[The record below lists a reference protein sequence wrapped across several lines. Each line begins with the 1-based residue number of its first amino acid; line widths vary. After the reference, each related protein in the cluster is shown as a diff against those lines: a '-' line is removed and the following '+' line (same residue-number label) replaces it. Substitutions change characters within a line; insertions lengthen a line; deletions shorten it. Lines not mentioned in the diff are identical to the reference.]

1 MKENKPHRLHST
13 MQTGVIQRKPKG
25 VRLSPEIQGKIGQQL
40 RAMYDDL
47 VKEGVPDRLSD
58 LLRQLDEQTIAA
70 PTDTPLDQQGHGLT
84 GQKDQEPG

>member
-1 MKENKPHRLHST
+1 

-47 VKEGVPDRLSD
+47 VKEGVPERLSD

-70 PTDTPLDQQGHGLT
+70 SSGTQLTDTQLDEQGHRLG